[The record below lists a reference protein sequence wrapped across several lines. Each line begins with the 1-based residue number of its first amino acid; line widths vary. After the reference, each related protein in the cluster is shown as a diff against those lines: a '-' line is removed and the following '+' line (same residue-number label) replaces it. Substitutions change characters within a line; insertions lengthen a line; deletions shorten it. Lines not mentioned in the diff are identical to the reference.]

1 MGNLLILGNDEILGN
16 IDNKRK
22 NIVSNTSFAQKNSF
36 YIGGFLAKTFCNYL
50 IDLLFDNS
58 NFLQAIGLRMFTV
71 QLWNVPRQDFS

>member
-1 MGNLLILGNDEILGN
+1 MKFWETLTTNGKISFQILRLRRKILFILVG
-16 IDNKRK
+16 
-22 NIVSNTSFAQKNSF
+22 
-36 YIGGFLAKTFCNYL
+36 FCNYL